1 MAHPRN
7 PRKYVFV
14 FSPIIY
20 KFNFSW
26 NELVELGSSAESSP
40 MMTPPSGRLMRHS
53 DPINDVLVSQIT
65 GRIAFILQPLSRSVA
80 EVSNLPPIFFILTL
94 LFLAHQGS
102 QRDEGD
108 SSKRMSSLHP
118 NDEDKTYP
126 KCSVS
131 CTKVHAS
138 FPFVVKKTI
147 NILEGIN
154 YSFFWGGGTGCL
166 PGCQSSGCQF

>member
-1 MAHPRN
+1 MSFCGYFFSVFKTLNSKPSN
-7 PRKYVFV
+7 QLPWLILGILESKFFV

-40 MMTPPSGRLMRHS
+40 MMGTPPPSGRLMRHS

-65 GRIAFILQPLSRSVA
+65 GRIAFILQPLSRSVT

-131 CTKVHAS
+131 CT
-138 FPFVVKKTI
+138 
-147 NILEGIN
+147 
-154 YSFFWGGGTGCL
+154 
-166 PGCQSSGCQF
+166 